1 LRWGWPRPGGALV
14 AVLALAALAC
24 GPGAGSSAGAAPPAA
39 PGAMQA
45 PAAGGASAPPGPAD
59 AGWQAEWERTVAAAR
74 QEGRLFVSAPVGDV
88 WRRALMAFQEDYPDI
103 ALEATG
109 FNSRDFWPRVLQERQ
124 NGQYLWDLRIG
135 GPDPLVYESI
145 HEGVLEPVR
154 PLLILPEVT
163 DESKWL
169 EGLEGSFLD
178 EKRQYLLSF
187 FAYTTSP
194 ADVNREQ
201 VAESE
206 LRSDGDLLDPRW
218 RGRVSVQSP
227 RGGSGLLSL
236 SVLVVAYGEDYVR
249 ELMTRQEAM
258 VTEDS
263 RQQAEWLVRGRYP
276 VAIGTA
282 SAQLLRF
289 QQQGLGQRVE
299 ALSGKYT
306 GITSGV
312 GGIQLVNRAPHPN
325 ATRLFVNWIL
335 TPRVQERLAKETEL
349 NSRRLDV
356 APGDPARL
364 PDRARLDQYVPTQA
378 ERHMPVVERTL
389 RMVTEITR

>member
-1 LRWGWPRPGGALV
+1 AP
-14 AVLALAALAC
+14 LAC
-24 GPGAGSSAGAAPPAA
+24 GPAASPSPGAAQPAA
-39 PGAMQA
+39 PGAVQ
-45 PAAGGASAPPGPAD
+45 PSAAGGASAQAGAGGASPQSGAAG

-74 QEGRLFVSAPVGDV
+74 QEGRLAVSAPVGDI

-145 HEGVLEPVR
+145 REGILEPVR
-154 PLLILPEVT
+154 PLLVLPEVT

-169 EGLEGSFLD
+169 QGIDGSFFD
-178 EKRQYLLSF
+178 DQRQYLLSF

-194 ADVNREQ
+194 ADVNREF
-201 VAESE
+201 VVESD

-218 RGRVSVQSP
+218 RGKVSVQSP

-263 RQQAEWLVRGRYP
+263 RQQAE
-276 VAIGTA
+276 
-282 SAQLLRF
+282 
-289 QQQGLGQRVE
+289 
-299 ALSGKYT
+299 
-306 GITSGV
+306 
-312 GGIQLVNRAPHPN
+312 
-325 ATRLFVNWIL
+325 
-335 TPRVQERLAKETEL
+335 
-349 NSRRLDV
+349 
-356 APGDPARL
+356 
-364 PDRARLDQYVPTQA
+364 
-378 ERHMPVVERTL
+378 
-389 RMVTEITR
+389 